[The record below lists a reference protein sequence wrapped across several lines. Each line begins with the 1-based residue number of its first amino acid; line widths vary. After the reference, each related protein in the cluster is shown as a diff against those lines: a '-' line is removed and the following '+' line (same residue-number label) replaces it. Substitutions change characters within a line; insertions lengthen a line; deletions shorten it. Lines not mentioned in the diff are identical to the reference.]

1 MTSAPE
7 VRGLDDLLCFD
18 LYAATRAV
26 TAYYRPLLEEL
37 GLTYPQYLVLVS
49 LRPGRPVTVKQVAA
63 DLALDHGTLTPLLR
77 RMEGAGLLT
86 RERDAAD
93 ERQVVVT
100 LTDAGERLRLRFD
113 DVQCA
118 VSEAIGLA
126 PAEFLQL
133 QESLARLTGAVR
145 EATAARGRQQA
156 DVSDR

>member
-1 MTSAPE
+1 MTSAPD

-49 LRPGRPVTVKQVAA
+49 LQPGRPVSVKQVAT
-63 DLALDHGTLTPLLR
+63 DLSLDHGTLTPLLR
-77 RMEGAGLLT
+77 RMESAGLLT
-86 RERDAAD
+86 RERNAAD

-100 LTDAGERLRLRFD
+100 LTAAGEALRLRFD

-118 VSEAIGLA
+118 VTEAIGMS
-126 PAEFLQL
+126 PEEFATLQS
-133 QESLARLTGAVR
+133 SLTRLTGAVR
-145 EATAARGRQQA
+145 RATAER
-156 DVSDR
+156 